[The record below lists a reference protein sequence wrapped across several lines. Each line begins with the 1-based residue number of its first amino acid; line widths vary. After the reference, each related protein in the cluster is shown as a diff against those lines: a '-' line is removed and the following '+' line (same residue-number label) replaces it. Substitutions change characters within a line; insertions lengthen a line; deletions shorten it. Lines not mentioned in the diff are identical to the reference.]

1 MPDPPDQD
9 QNRGQ
14 GDGRSDLAGRDD
26 EDELYMD
33 DDFREMH
40 LTAEDHAGDPS
51 SRYDL
56 MDLLGTGNFGK
67 VYKA

>member
-1 MPDPPDQD
+1 MEAANRD
-9 QNRGQ
+9 QNSMER
-14 GDGRSDLAGRDD
+14 DLRRDLAERDD
-26 EDELYMD
+26 EDELYVGGD
-33 DDFREMH
+33 YREMH

-51 SRYDL
+51 MRYDL

>member
-1 MPDPPDQD
+1 MDAANPDQ
-9 QNRGQ
+9 NSREGNVRRG
-14 GDGRSDLAGRDD
+14 LAERDD
-26 EDELYMD
+26 EEELYVEGD
-33 DDFREMH
+33 YREMH

-51 SRYDL
+51 MRYDL

>member
-1 MPDPPDQD
+1 M
-9 QNRGQ
+9 R
-14 GDGRSDLAGRDD
+14 RDLIERDD
-26 EDELYMD
+26 EDENRVE
-33 DDFREMH
+33 DFRELH

-51 SRYDL
+51 LRYEL

>member
-1 MPDPPDQD
+1 MEGDAEDMREETEDGWRSNTDEQGYDGDDQW
-9 QNRGQ
+9 
-14 GDGRSDLAGRDD
+14 
-26 EDELYMD
+26 
-33 DDFREMH
+33 REMH

-51 SRYDL
+51 TRYDL